1 MRFVLAFLFLVFRP
15 CRALDAGMDEVH
27 RRVGGAAAELLTKV
41 VREVTNP
48 LRRALLLALVLVV
61 GGCSDEPNGL
71 YLDTQ
76 GRP

>member
-1 MRFVLAFLFLVFRP
+1 MPFSSWSSGHA
-15 CRALDAGMDEVH
+15 ALSMPGWTKCTAESVV
-27 RRVGGAAAELLTKV
+27 RRLSFTKV

-48 LRRALLLALVLVV
+48 LRRALLLPLVLVV
-61 GGCSDEPNGL
+61 GGCSDGPNGL